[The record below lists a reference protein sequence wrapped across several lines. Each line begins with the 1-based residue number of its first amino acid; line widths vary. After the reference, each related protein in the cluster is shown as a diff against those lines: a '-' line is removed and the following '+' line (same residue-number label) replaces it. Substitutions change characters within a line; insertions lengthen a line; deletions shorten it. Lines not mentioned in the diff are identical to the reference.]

1 MTPTRETIA
10 RAICQDIELHGRG
23 SGYVGDDS
31 DLSDVCI
38 DANCDLLSAADAV
51 LRALDAA
58 GLVVVP
64 RDPTLDMKKAGVEA
78 MCDAERD
85 ARAQASSWPNNDFQR
100 GAVVG
105 ATLACNSVNL
115 DAAYRAM
122 IAAAPDAG

>member
-23 SGYVGDDS
+23 SGYVGGDS

-51 LRALDAA
+51 LRALYAA

-64 RDPTLDMKKAGVEA
+64 RDPTIQMLAKAAPIAGGKPSALSLAVAAAVIEH
-78 MCDAERD
+78 MRGPLVQDALVGI
-85 ARAQASSWPNNDFQR
+85 AQMFD
-100 GAVVG
+100 
-105 ATLACNSVNL
+105 
-115 DAAYRAM
+115 DYRAM
-122 IAAAPDAG
+122 IAAAPDGGTK

>member
-23 SGYVGDDS
+23 SGYVGGDS

-58 GLVVVP
+58 GLAVVP
-64 RDPTLDMKKAGVEA
+64 KEASAEMIAAMADSRASEDEWLLAPLRDMIGF
-78 MCDAERD
+78 CAED
-85 ARAQASSWPNNDFQR
+85 R
-100 GAVVG
+100 GDG
-105 ATLACNSVNL
+105 ILR
-115 DAAYRAM
+115 AAYRAM
-122 IAAAPDAG
+122 IATAPAAG

>member
-64 RDPTLDMKKAGVEA
+64 TDPASEARRGLEWFERTFGVPLGDMPGRLDVE
-78 MCDAERD
+78 R
-85 ARAQASSWPNNDFQR
+85 
-100 GAVVG
+100 V
-105 ATLACNSVNL
+105 
-115 DAAYRAM
+115 RAM
-122 IAAAPDAG
+122 IAAAPDVVE